1 MIKRCVRTGLSIG
14 VFFVAG
20 SASADPIELRFPV
33 STFGTP
39 GLIDMPTGEVFQD
52 GTLQLSATNYVGTQR
67 YNLTFQITPRAFGT
81 FRYAIIEN
89 YDGGGGVFGARYDRS
104 FDFGYQLV
112 DETDYSPSIVIGL
125 RDFGGTGVY
134 GSEYLAATKHFIK
147 DRLSITGGLGW
158 GRLGS
163 YGGFSNPLGLVS
175 DSFKTR
181 TEGNYGA
188 SGGTGQ
194 LDFSQWFH
202 GDAALFG
209 GLAYQINPR
218 LTFKAEYSSDAYS
231 IESANAGFDHKTPFN
246 AALSYGFKNGAEVS
260 VYALH
265 GSEIGIMGSIL
276 ITPQKPKYPSGIE
289 EAPPTLM
296 PRQTQAALSWDAN
309 SVRQK
314 DSSLSMALKDQGLT
328 LEGITIEGDTAT
340 VRFVNGRYPAEAQAL
355 GRAARVL
362 ANQLP
367 ADITTFRLEAMAN
380 GVTTS
385 RTTLRRSDLESLEYD
400 LDGSWRSFARA
411 DFEDAAHSEAAP
423 IAGIYPKFNW
433 RITPYLDPSLF
444 DPDNPVRADF
454 GVQAAASLEPAR
466 GLVFSAA
473 VRQPVAGNLD
483 TSTRPSNSVLPHV
496 RTDSAEYAKQ
506 SDLEIK
512 YLTAEYFFRPG
523 KNLYGRATVGYLETM
538 YGGVSGEVL
547 WKPVNGP
554 LALGAELNYV
564 KKRDFD
570 QMFGF
575 QDYDIVTG
583 HASAYYDFGGG
594 YLGQLD
600 VGRYLAGDYGA
611 TFSVDREFDNG
622 FRVGAFFTLT
632 DVSFDDF
639 GEGSFDKGI
648 RFSVPVDWLTGV
660 ATQGGYGTTIR
671 PVVRDGGA
679 RLDVRNRLYDV
690 VRNSHTSELEDRW
703 GKFWR

>member
-1 MIKRCVRTGLSIG
+1 M
-14 VFFVAG
+14 
-20 SASADPIELRFPV
+20 
-33 STFGTP
+33 
-39 GLIDMPTGEVFQD
+39 
-52 GTLQLSATNYVGTQR
+52 
-67 YNLTFQITPRAFGT
+67 
-81 FRYAIIEN
+81 
-89 YDGGGGVFGARYDRS
+89 
-104 FDFGYQLV
+104 
-112 DETDYSPSIVIGL
+112 
-125 RDFGGTGVY
+125 
-134 GSEYLAATKHFIK
+134 
-147 DRLSITGGLGW
+147 
-158 GRLGS
+158 
-163 YGGFSNPLGLVS
+163 
-175 DSFKTR
+175 
-181 TEGNYGA
+181 
-188 SGGTGQ
+188 
-194 LDFSQWFH
+194 
-202 GDAALFG
+202 
-209 GLAYQINPR
+209 
-218 LTFKAEYSSDAYS
+218 
-231 IESANAGFDHKTPFN
+231 GFDHKTPFN
-246 AALSYGFKNGAEVS
+246 ASLSYGFKNGGEVS

-265 GSEIGIMGSIL
+265 GSEIGIMGSIP
-276 ITPQKPKYPSGIE
+276 ITPQKPKFPSGIE

-583 HASAYYDFGGG
+583 HASAYYDFGRG

-632 DVSFDDF
+632 DVSFEDF

-648 RFSVPVDWLTGV
+648 RFSVPVDWLTGA

-690 VRNSHTSELEDRW
+690 VRNSHTNELEDRW

>member
-1 MIKRCVRTGLSIG
+1 MGQHMRQVVIASLLL
-14 VFFVAG
+14 
-20 SASADPIELRFPV
+20 SASGAEAADLKFPI
-33 STFGTP
+33 STYGTP
-39 GLIDMPTGEVFQD
+39 GLIDMPTGEVFPD
-52 GTLQLSATNYVGTQR
+52 GQLSATTSYFNDAQKYT
-67 YNLTFQITPRAFGT
+67 LSFQISPRMFGS
-81 FRYAIIEN
+81 FRYSILDKFDAGSRN
-89 YDGGGGVFGARYDRS
+89 RYDRS
-104 FDFGYQLV
+104 FDFGYLLM
-112 DETDYSPSIVIGL
+112 EESNLRPSVVVGL
-125 RDFGGTGVY
+125 RDFGGTGLY
-134 GSEYLAATKHFIK
+134 GSEYVAATKHFMD
-147 DRLSITGGLGW
+147 DRLALTGGIGW

-163 YGGFSNPLGLVS
+163 YGGFTNPLSILS
-175 DSFKTR
+175 DAFETR
-181 TEGNYGA
+181 GDGPTNISEVGRLE
-188 SGGTGQ
+188 T
-194 LDFSQWFH
+194 DQWFR

-209 GLAYQINPR
+209 GVAYQVNDR
-218 LTFKAEYSSDAYS
+218 LTLKAEYSSDAYEA
-231 IESANAGFDHKTPFN
+231 ESDRIGFDHKTPFN
-246 AALSYGFKNGAEVS
+246 AAISYGFKNGAEVS

-265 GSEIGIMGSIL
+265 GSEIGIMGSIP

-314 DSSLSMALKDQGLT
+314 DSSLSMALKDQGIT

-648 RFSVPVDWLTGV
+648 RFSVPVDWLTGA